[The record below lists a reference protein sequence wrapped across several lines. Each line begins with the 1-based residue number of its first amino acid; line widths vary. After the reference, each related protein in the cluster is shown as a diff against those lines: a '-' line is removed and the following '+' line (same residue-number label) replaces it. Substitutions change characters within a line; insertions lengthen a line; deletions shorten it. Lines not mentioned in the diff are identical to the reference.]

1 VQANR
6 LVRDASPRRDRRP
19 PAKRWPWQRAAAR
32 PQATRRVQPKAA
44 PSPMV
49 FLHWLRVTGITL
61 AATCASLY
69 GGYHGYFA
77 LMTFADE
84 FPIRTVRTYAE
95 LQHIKPEHMLPV
107 FGPSLDENFFEIDLQ
122 QTRERIES
130 SPWVHNASIKK
141 EWPDTLIVHLTERVP
156 MARWGDDRILGSDL
170 ALFSRGEVSALP
182 PLPQLRGVDRDST
195 LVWNRFRAFN
205 DLLAPTALSLSELV
219 MAERYSW
226 KLVLSNGT
234 EIVVDE
240 NRWQEKM
247 ERFVQFY
254 NKIPEAERGLL
265 ARADLRYDNAL
276 AVKWKK
282 KDDHPSAA

>member
-6 LVRDASPRRDRRP
+6 LVRDATPRRDRRP
-19 PAKRWPWQRAAAR
+19 QANRWPWQRTAAR
-32 PQATRRVQPKAA
+32 PQATRRSQPKA
-44 PSPMV
+44 PSSPLV
-49 FLHWLRVTGITL
+49 FLHWLRVTGMTL

-84 FPIRTVRTYAE
+84 FPIRNVRTYAE

-107 FGPSLDENFFEIDLQ
+107 FGPSLQENFFEIDLQ
-122 QTRERIES
+122 QTRERIEA

-156 MARWGDDRILGSDL
+156 VARWGDSRILGSDL

-182 PLPQLRGVDRDST
+182 PLPLLRGVDRDST
-195 LVWNRFRAFN
+195 LVWNRYRMLN
-205 DLLAPTALSLSELV
+205 DMLAPASLALSELV

-226 KLVLSNGT
+226 RLVLSNGV

-247 ERFVQFY
+247 ERFIQFY
-254 NKIPEAERGLL
+254 NKIPEAERSLL

-282 KDDHPSAA
+282 KDDNPSAA